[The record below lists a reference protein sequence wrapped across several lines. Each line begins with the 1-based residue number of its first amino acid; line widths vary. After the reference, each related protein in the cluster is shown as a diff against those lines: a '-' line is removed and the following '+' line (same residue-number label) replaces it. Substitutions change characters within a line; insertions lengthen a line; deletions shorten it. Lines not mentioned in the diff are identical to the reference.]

1 MQAAR
6 SVSVEE
12 RAALQELET
21 NGPGRSLNGRV
32 RGRLALY
39 GMIDE
44 GPHGWSITAL
54 GRKVLQSGRV
64 IPLSP
69 EQLLF
74 SVGAILATAEN
85 AAWADGEEYMAA

>member
-1 MQAAR
+1 MQVR

-12 RAALQELET
+12 RSALEQLAA
-21 NGPGRSLNGRV
+21 NGPSRSLNGRV

-44 GPHGWSITAL
+44 GPHGWQITAL
-54 GRKVLQSGRV
+54 GHKVLRSGRV

-85 AAWADGEEYMAA
+85 AAWADGEEYVAV

>member
-21 NGPGRSLNGRV
+21 NGP
-32 RGRLALY
+32 